1 MRGCQTLNNEVGAGH
16 SKIYFIPGCSVLF
29 VAASPL
35 LNHVM
40 TTRFDLMSEKIN
52 VKDLKFFLQ
61 FSIYFINIFGDFLK
75 HHILCVLQC
84 YPLGVFNSVK
94 CSLFIFFRIVLF
106 DFLLVFFD
114 DRFSA
119 DFFCSF

>member
-52 VKDLKFFLQ
+52 VKDLKFFFCNFPYILLT
-61 FSIYFINIFGDFLK
+61 FLEIF
-75 HHILCVLQC
+75 
-84 YPLGVFNSVK
+84 
-94 CSLFIFFRIVLF
+94 
-106 DFLLVFFD
+106 
-114 DRFSA
+114 
-119 DFFCSF
+119 